1 MKDCGEKIIFPQ
13 FDTIIFTFAHQFPG
27 NFSEK
32 RKNKVKNSYYGR
44 DSLEDIESQVR
55 EI

>member
-13 FDTIIFTFAHQFPG
+13 FDTIIFTFEYQFSG

-32 RKNKVKNSYYGR
+32 GKIKSKILTMKEIHWKIL
-44 DSLEDIESQVR
+44 SLT
-55 EI
+55 